1 MKTFKMHRILLAA
14 IVVSLATACYEEENW
29 LEDNIT
35 PTGEYYPTIY
45 MNGLESEYQAGDP
58 VSVVL
63 EFASQG
69 TLQEIVLYQKLGD
82 ADEAVVSRNP
92 YQPAFSPV
100 KAQDTLALVY
110 TVPAIADT
118 LEIELRAEAVNS
130 NGLTKSSS
138 ESFEAI
144 P

>member
-14 IVVSLATACYEEENW
+14 IVVSLSTACYEEENW

-35 PTGEYYPTIY
+35 PTGKYYPTIY
-45 MNGLESEYQAGDP
+45 MNGLENEYQAGDP
-58 VSVVL
+58 VSVIL

-69 TLQEIVLYQKLGD
+69 TLQEIILYQKLGD
-82 ADEAVVSRNP
+82 ANETVVSRNP
-92 YQPAFSPV
+92 YQPAFSEA

-110 TVPAIADT
+110 TVPTITDT

-130 NGLTKSSS
+130 NGLTKSSG

>member
-1 MKTFKMHRILLAA
+1 M
-14 IVVSLATACYEEENW
+14 
-29 LEDNIT
+29 EDNIT

-45 MNGLESEYQAGDP
+45 MNGLGSEYNAGDP
-58 VSVVL
+58 VVVIL

-69 TLQEIVLYQKLGD
+69 TLEEIVLYQKLGD
-82 ADEAVVSRNP
+82 APEEVVSRNP
-92 YQPAFSPV
+92 YQPAFSQV

-110 TVPAIADT
+110 TVPAITDT
-118 LEIELRAEAVNS
+118 VEIDLRAEAVNS
-130 NGLTKSSS
+130 NGLTRSSN